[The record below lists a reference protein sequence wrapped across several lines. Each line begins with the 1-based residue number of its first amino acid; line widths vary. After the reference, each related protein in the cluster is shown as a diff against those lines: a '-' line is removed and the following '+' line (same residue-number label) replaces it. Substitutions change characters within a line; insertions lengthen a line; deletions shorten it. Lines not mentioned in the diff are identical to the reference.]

1 MTSGNGTDATD
12 HSHDRHGNVRGCE
25 IFAATL
31 TPHRSLGPV
40 GFAVMMAF
48 VGLTCF
54 FAGLMFYNLGAW
66 PVAGFLGLD
75 VFIIWL
81 AFRLNYRAGRACE
94 HVLLSRDRLTIRKV
108 QPNGRASEVMLNP
121 YWARLEVT
129 EVEDEGIIG
138 MQVRSR
144 DVAVAIG
151 AFLNPD
157 DRRSFAHAFRA
168 ALAEARTAG
177 V

>member
-1 MTSGNGTDATD
+1 MIRSNDADDSD
-12 HSHDRHGNVRGCE
+12 HGEATPGEQTGEV

-31 TPHRSLGPV
+31 TPHRSLGPR

-54 FAGLMFYNLGAW
+54 SAGLMFYNLGAW
-66 PVAGFLGLD
+66 PVVGFLGLD

-94 HVLLSRDRLTIRKV
+94 HVILSRDALTIRRV
-108 QPNGRASEVMLNP
+108 QPNGRANDIMLNP

-129 EVEDEGIIG
+129 EVEDEGISRI
-138 MQVRSR
+138 QVRTH
-144 DVAVAIG
+144 DKAVAIG
-151 AFLNPD
+151 TFLNPD
-157 DRRSFAHAFRA
+157 DRRSFAHALRT
-168 ALAEARTAG
+168 ALAEAKTAG
-177 V
+177 M

>member
-1 MTSGNGTDATD
+1 MTGSNDADEPD
-12 HSHDRHGNVRGCE
+12 HSETASGDSQSAV

-31 TPHRSLGPV
+31 TPHRSLGPR

-66 PVAGFLGLD
+66 PVVGFLGLD

-81 AFRLNYRAGRACE
+81 AFRLNYRAGRTRE
-94 HVLLSRDRLTIRKV
+94 YVILSRDALTIRRV

-129 EVEDEGIIG
+129 EEEDEGITG
-138 MQVRSR
+138 MRVRSR
-144 DVAVAIG
+144 DEAVAIG

-168 ALAEARTAG
+168 ALAEAKTP
-177 V
+177 